1 MCLISKYVENTPL
14 ILSHPSQIHPNNPA
28 IRPSNHHHHWNNQ
41 QKKIH
46 SHPKRD
52 SIYSQ
57 CSQSVL
63 RFLGFSFF
71 SRLFYLCFT
80 DYCSLCLYVRPSV
93 WPGRFMPLQMMM
105 IWMNCANTSFVCPNS
120 KSVVFFGNYGELQIP
135 GMVLD
140 SNLNFISNLCVT
152 TGVSSQIR

>member
-28 IRPSNHHHHWNNQ
+28 IRPSNHHHHHWNNR

-71 SRLFYLCFT
+71 LQIVLFMFYWLLFFMSICP
-80 DYCSLCLYVRPSV
+80 SVRPSV

-120 KSVVFFGNYGELQIP
+120 KSVVVFLEIMENYRFPEWFWIQI
-135 GMVLD
+135 
-140 SNLNFISNLCVT
+140 
-152 TGVSSQIR
+152 